1 MCSST
6 LQETW
11 RGSDAGVVDQKRVR
25 ILSRFR
31 WLLGNKSG
39 AGRNGLA
46 ASRIQRQNA
55 THEIMLPKRRSD
67 RVKIASPVKIS
78 FRIRSETER
87 TRPCPHGNNISP

>member
-31 WLLGNKSG
+31 WLLGNQSG
-39 AGRNGLA
+39 AGRDGLA

-55 THEIMLPKRRSD
+55 TYEIMLPKRRSD
-67 RVKIASPVKIS
+67 SVKSHSPVSIS

-87 TRPCPHGNNISP
+87 TRPCRHVDNIGL